1 MTSFLPNA
9 YKGIYHKPTR
19 VTDEGWYSQKQLPS
33 PVEQKNKEKTPVSS
47 YIAYTVGLVSYRPFT
62 VE

>member
-9 YKGIYHKPTR
+9 YKGIFHAPTR

-47 YIAYTVGLVSYRPFT
+47 YKAHTMGLVSDRPFT